1 MNPRLPHRNEAVIRA
16 RAEGAR
22 RRHEMH
28 APFTL
33 SARILE
39 AAAKLADEAGRLDR
53 DDLMRAMG
61 AGTRKERDAIGDLIS
76 RMRMRG
82 RWPYEFRTK
91 TLRILESAAEL
102 ADESGRLRRADLM
115 RAMGAST
122 DHERRSIDGLICGL
136 RKQGNWPYTYA
147 STRGVR
153 DRLATLG
160 RLLDAMTPEERS
172 AAADLVRARQT

>member
-16 RAEGAR
+16 RIEGAR
-22 RRHEMH
+22 RRHEKW
-28 APFTL
+28 APYTR

-39 AAAKLADEAGRLDR
+39 AAAELADESGRLDR
-53 DDLMRAMG
+53 DDLMRAME
-61 AGTRKERDAIGDLIS
+61 ATSRKERDAIGDLICH
-76 RMRMRG
+76 MRRRH

-91 TLRILESAAEL
+91 TLRVLDAAAEL

-122 DHERRSIDGLICGL
+122 DHDRRSIDGLICGL

-153 DRLATLG
+153 DRLADLR
-160 RLLDAMTPEERS
+160 RLLDAMTDGERS
-172 AAADLVRARQT
+172 AAADLVRARTT